1 MLAGAGPARNRRAAE
16 RAACQSHIDFDSRVA
31 ARIENLAR
39 NYFVDVAFSHR
50 NSSWPR
56 MVGGRRISF
65 NQSLRGSREP
75 LMIKRGIYGGGHR
88 FEVQVLVKKRV
99 HFSGDVERLFQHAMV
114 IDRQK

>member
-1 MLAGAGPARNRRAAE
+1 
-16 RAACQSHIDFDSRVA
+16 
-31 ARIENLAR
+31 
-39 NYFVDVAFSHR
+39 
-50 NSSWPR
+50 

-75 LMIKRGIYGGGHR
+75 LMIKRGIYGGDHR

-99 HFSGDVERLFQHAMV
+99 HFSGDDERLFQHAMV